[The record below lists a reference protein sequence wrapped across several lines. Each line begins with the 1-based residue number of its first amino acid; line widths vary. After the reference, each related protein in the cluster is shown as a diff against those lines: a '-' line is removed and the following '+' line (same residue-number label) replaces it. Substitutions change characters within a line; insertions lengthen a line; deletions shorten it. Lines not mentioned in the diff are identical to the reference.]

1 MSWLP
6 ALLAIL
12 AIGAILFTTPAGR
25 RLRARLR
32 NLGGAAARGTAG
44 GGGGGRGRATRE
56 DHDFLLRVCGGDED
70 RLSRRLEVEIRRNPH
85 LSEAQL
91 YRRAIRTYMRGRSE
105 QE

>member
-12 AIGAILFTTPAGR
+12 AIGAILFTTSAGR

-32 NLGGAAARGTAG
+32 NLGGAAAGGTA
-44 GGGGGRGRATRE
+44 GGGGRGRATQE

-70 RLSRRLEVEIRRNPH
+70 RLSRRLEAEIRRNPH
-85 LSEAQL
+85 QSEAQL
-91 YRRAIRTYMRGRSE
+91 YRRAIRTYMRGRGE
-105 QE
+105 EE

>member
-32 NLGGAAARGTAG
+32 NLGGAAAGGTAG
-44 GGGGGRGRATRE
+44 GGGGGRATQE
-56 DHDFLLRVCGGDED
+56 DYDFLLRVCGGDED
-70 RLSRRLEVEIRRNPH
+70 RLSRRLEAEIRRNPH

-105 QE
+105 